1 MPTHHTF
8 ANLCAHLNRA
18 PVYVRGL
25 QRRFGLPIPADSPT
39 SGRPPNR
46 PTVQPA
52 TVPPPDRP
60 TVRLPTDPTPS
71 APSASPR
78 ENSPN
83 QEPRTKNE
91 ERGVSYIGP
100 YLSFLET
107 LIHLRVLGIP
117 EETLLH
123 LWTLERK
130 LMQLLHAD
138 STGSPTWF
146 LDACGS
152 TANPDHRLLLSNF
165 DIGAYLPSRPNQEP
179 RTKNQ
184 ERTSILQLGLNFA
197 GNKPTPEL
205 FTAPEMGE
213 DAILVLRQYQT
224 LHQEILTAIHG
235 EIPILR
241 AALTHFPPPRRHPP
255 KHRQPR
261 PQPKTGTATL
271 IPGEI

>member
-1 MPTHHTF
+1 MPATQTF
-8 ANLCAHLNRA
+8 ANLCAHLNRS

-25 QRRFGLPIPADSPT
+25 QRRFGLPIPADSPL
-39 SGRPPNR
+39 RPGASARETLPNK
-46 PTVQPA
+46 
-52 TVPPPDRP
+52 
-60 TVRLPTDPTPS
+60 
-71 APSASPR
+71 
-78 ENSPN
+78 
-83 QEPRTKNE
+83 EPRTKNE

-100 YLSFLET
+100 YFSFLET
-107 LIHLRVLGIP
+107 IIHLRVLGIP
-117 EETLLH
+117 EDTLLH
-123 LWTLERK
+123 LWNIERK

-165 DIGAYLPSRPNQEP
+165 DIGVYLPNQEP
-179 RTKNQ
+179 RTKN
-184 ERTSILQLGLNFA
+184 EEPSTTLQLGLNFA
-197 GNKPTPEL
+197 GKKPNPEL

-213 DAILVLRQYQT
+213 DAILVLRQYQS
-224 LHQEILTAIHG
+224 LHQEILAAIHA
-235 EIPILR
+235 EAPIVR

-261 PQPKTGTATL
+261 PHPKLGIGTL